1 MRIDNKLC
9 KPIAIPV
16 EKLYP
21 FEGHPYKVLDNEEME
36 MLTESVQNEGV
47 LSPLI
52 VRPLEGTDRY
62 EVISGHRRLH
72 AAQRGCLKTI
82 FHNRSRQPLFL
93 AHSKEKATNYTPK
106 TVHKT

>member
-36 MLTESVQNEGV
+36 ALTDFKS
-47 LSPLI
+47 S
-52 VRPLEGTDRY
+52 T
-62 EVISGHRRLH
+62 
-72 AAQRGCLKTI
+72 
-82 FHNRSRQPLFL
+82 
-93 AHSKEKATNYTPK
+93 
-106 TVHKT
+106 